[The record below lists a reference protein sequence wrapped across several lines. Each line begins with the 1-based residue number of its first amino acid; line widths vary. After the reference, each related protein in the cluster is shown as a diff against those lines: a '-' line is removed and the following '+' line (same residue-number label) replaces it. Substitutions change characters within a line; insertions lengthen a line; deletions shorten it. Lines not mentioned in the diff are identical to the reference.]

1 MPELET
7 SLGLACHYVN
17 PHDGRQH
24 AAIIIKVRTDGTVN
38 LTHFD
43 PESGIQQRRDRVA
56 YSLELI
62 ANTFHWQDDQNEPQT
77 AEEKAA
83 VALSTV
89 SSAQTLSGVPPSHA
103 GAPANE
109 EQLAQKSQTDPYYLP
124 KGSVELRM
132 SDAPAAQ
139 PIAQPE
145 VPEPTIPPIEDQE
158 PPPETPVEKTE
169 PEQPPEENTE
179 YPNDY
184 PQAAE
189 STPTEPSTDPQIAP
203 VSAEI
208 PEQDEREAEAWER
221 DPEVTEQRPFDVAG
235 KSEGEPRP
243 FDVNSIQGQIDKQV
257 PAESTPEERK

>member
-103 GAPANE
+103 GAPAN
-109 EQLAQKSQTDPYYLP
+109 
-124 KGSVELRM
+124 
-132 SDAPAAQ
+132 AAQ

-158 PPPETPVEKTE
+158 PPPETPVEETE

-189 STPTEPSTDPQIAP
+189 STPTEPSTDPQLAP

-208 PEQDEREAEAWER
+208 PEQVEREAEAWER